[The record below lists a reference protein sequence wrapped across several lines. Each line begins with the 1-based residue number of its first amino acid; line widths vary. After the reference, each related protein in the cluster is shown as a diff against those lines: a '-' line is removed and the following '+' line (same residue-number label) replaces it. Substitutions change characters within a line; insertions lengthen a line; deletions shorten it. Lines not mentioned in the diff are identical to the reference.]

1 MLDFILKRI
10 RSFRYAIQGIFDLFL
25 SQGNAQVHLLAVVV
39 IVGLGLY
46 LGLSAVEWGLIL
58 VCMALVLS
66 LEAMN
71 TAVEYIVDLVSPE
84 LHPLAGKA
92 KDVAAAAVLLAVMV
106 CGVVWGIIFLPK
118 IALLLGSIKW
128 LTFIK

>member
-58 VCMALVLS
+58 ICMALVLS

>member
-1 MLDFILKRI
+1 MLAFILKRI

-46 LGLSAVEWGLIL
+46 LGLSAVEWCLIL
-58 VCMALVLS
+58 ICMALVLS

-71 TAVEYIVDLVSPE
+71 TAVEYIVDLISPE

-118 IALLLGSIKW
+118 IAILMK
-128 LTFIK
+128 

>member
-1 MLDFILKRI
+1 MLDFIIKRI

-46 LGLSAVEWGLIL
+46 LGLSAVEWCLIL
-58 VCMALVLS
+58 ICMALVLS

-118 IALLLGSIKW
+118 IPLLLGSIKW